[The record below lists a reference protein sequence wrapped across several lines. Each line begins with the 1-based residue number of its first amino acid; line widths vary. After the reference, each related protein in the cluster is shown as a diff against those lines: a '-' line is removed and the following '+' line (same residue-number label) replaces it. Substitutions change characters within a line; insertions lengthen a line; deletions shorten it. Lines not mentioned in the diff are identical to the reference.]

1 MPNTE
6 HSDHAGNSGSA
17 EESMKSRKDAAEVG
31 KDAPRTVQTNVSKD
45 VESDPALNDNV
56 GQDWA
61 DEGGATPQG
70 PATPSE

>member
-1 MPNTE
+1 MTNTE
-6 HSDHAGNSGSA
+6 HSDHASNSEAAEGSK
-17 EESMKSRKDAAEVG
+17 KSRTDASEAG
-31 KDAPRTVQTNVSKD
+31 KDGPQTVQTNVSKD

-70 PATPSE
+70 PATPSK